1 MQQLGN
7 MAKTQKLLVI
17 AIVGMVI
24 GQPSLPLAF
33 GQQGALKA
41 SDAPAIKQFDDAIAK
56 YMALRQKLRS
66 EVSGPVK
73 NSSSTELNNASDSL
87 AASIQRARRD
97 AKVGSIF
104 NASVAAAIKR
114 RIADAVRT
122 EKLAPALADI
132 DDDGDA
138 GPAPKLHLRLP
149 VTAQMA
155 TMPPALLD
163 VLPPLPKA
171 LEYRILG
178 RYLVLRDVDASL
190 IIDYIPMAVP
200 R

>member
-1 MQQLGN
+1 M
-7 MAKTQKLLVI
+7 KKS
-17 AIVGMVI
+17 IVAAVFVGLA

-33 GQQGALKA
+33 GQQSAVTA
-41 SDAPAIKQFDDAIAK
+41 SADAAASKEFADAIAK
-56 YMALRQKLRS
+56 YMAMRQTLHS
-66 EVSGPVK
+66 EALGPVK
-73 NSSSTELNNASDSL
+73 NSSSSELNDASDVL
-87 AASIQRARRD
+87 AGSIQRARRD
-97 AKVGSIF
+97 ASVGSIF
-104 NASVAAAIKR
+104 NESVAAMIKR
-114 RIADAVRT
+114 HIAETVRS
-122 EKLAPALADI
+122 EHLVSALADI
-132 DDDGDA
+132 DDEGTA
-138 GPAPKLHLRLP
+138 GPSPKLHLRLP

-155 TMPPALLD
+155 TMPPALLK